1 MSQRIYMSYRYVMY
15 SMLWI
20 SFFRPKECFRGA
32 FNNLAA
38 WWTNGAFCHCELVVE
53 GSSDFILTHV
63 QQTYVKHM
71 KNKDQ
76 RSKEIVQE
84 LERAVLNKYAR
95 RLIHKHNRGWLSFS
109 LLFGDKLRIRVLDP
123 ESSEA
128 WQQTPQQRNDLI
140 AWKSINLVEDA
151 LEHVYKW
158 ALEETGKPY
167 DNAGALFSWM
177 PSIFHEDVNPK
188 KHFCSEFC
196 TRALQRTGHLTR
208 LKASHTTPNHLY
220 DALQK
225 MVQPITNDVGLDVE
239 KLIVEEAK
247 HDFAS
252 LEAMMEDS
260 SDEAMMEDSS
270 DEEVDPH
277 VDVSVDP
284 HVDVSVDTSPTS
296 EHTPTKCPLPSVS
309 PPVQTSS
316 DESKVYNTTCQPPA
330 APAPLENTD
339 PAPANT

>member
-1 MSQRIYMSYRYVMY
+1 
-15 SMLWI
+15 MLWI

-38 WWTNGAFCHCELVVE
+38 WWTNGAFCHCELVIE
-53 GSSDFILTHV
+53 GSSDFILSHV
-63 QQTYVKHM
+63 QKTYVKHM
-71 KNKDQ
+71 KNKDR

-95 RLIHKHNRGWLSFS
+95 RLIHKHNHGWLSFS

-128 WQQTPQQRNDLI
+128 WHQTPQQHNELI
-140 AWKSINLVEDA
+140 AWKSIHLVDDA
-151 LEHVYKW
+151 LTHVYKW

-167 DNAGALFSWM
+167 DNTGALFSWM
-177 PSIFHEDVNPK
+177 PSLFTDTVNPQ

-196 TRALQRTGHLTR
+196 TRALQRTGKLTK

-220 DALQK
+220 DAVQK
-225 MVQPITNDVGLDVE
+225 MVQIDVGLDVE
-239 KLIVEEAK
+239 NMVIEETK

-252 LEAMMEDS
+252 LEAMMED
-260 SDEAMMEDSS
+260 
-270 DEEVDPH
+270 DPDPR
-277 VDVSVDP
+277 VDVPVDRFP
-284 HVDVSVDTSPTS
+284 DPRVDVPVDTSEP
-296 EHTPTKCPLPSVS
+296 TPTKCPPPSVS
-309 PPVQTSS
+309 PLVQTSS
-316 DESKVYNTTCQPPA
+316 DEIEVHNTTCQQPA
-330 APAPLENTD
+330 APVPQENTD